1 MTRFALVFVLLLSLV
16 LPAAAEAQDIPDCP
30 MTPTIG
36 ALTDCVQHAVQMRHI
51 TNAGIARSLLA
62 ELHAAQSALDR
73 GQPRVAIVLLEV
85 FVHEVNHASGRFI
98 DPEHAAHL
106 VQHAELVIQALRR

>member
-1 MTRFALVFVLLLSLV
+1 MTRFALVLVLLLSLA
-16 LPAAAEAQDIPDCP
+16 LPAAASAQDMPDCP
-30 MTPTIG
+30 MTPTIS
-36 ALTDCVQHAVQMRHI
+36 ALSDCVQHAVQMGHI

-62 ELHAAQSALDR
+62 DLHAAQSALDR

-85 FVHEVNHASGRFI
+85 FVREVKHVSGRFI

-106 VQHAELVIQALRR
+106 VRHAELVIQALRR